1 MIKEFKSYPATYL
14 IILICT
20 SFYFFLEYKGGTEDL
35 PGNLR
40 LIKYGARHVTSINQG
55 EWWRLIVPIFM
66 HIGFLHIFSN
76 TACLII
82 VGRIIEK
89 IFGSTGYIL
98 VFIITGILSNI
109 CSYFFSSSN
118 PLAVGAGMS
127 GSIFGLFGIYIAY
140 LILNKSELGDYGK
153 NMLILCSVFVGAN
166 IFIDVI
172 SNSINIF
179 GYGIDTTAHFSGL
192 ISGLLIGFYFFIN
205 KNRVFNLL
213 SINRDT
219 NSISLNYRY
228 IVTVIFTIGTVLT
241 VLNIK

>member
-1 MIKEFKSYPATYL
+1 MGVF
-14 IILICT
+14 
-20 SFYFFLEYKGGTEDL
+20 FYD
-35 PGNLR
+35 
-40 LIKYGARHVTSINQG
+40 
-55 EWWRLIVPIFM
+55 
-66 HIGFLHIFSN
+66 
-76 TACLII
+76 
-82 VGRIIEK
+82 
-89 IFGSTGYIL
+89 
-98 VFIITGILSNI
+98 VF
-109 CSYFFSSSN
+109 
-118 PLAVGAGMS
+118 
-127 GSIFGLFGIYIAY
+127 
-140 LILNKSELGDYGK
+140 
-153 NMLILCSVFVGAN
+153 LCSVFVGAN
-166 IFIDVI
+166 IFIDII